1 MDGWTGL
8 GSRMKAAGSTRLMAA
23 FGGAAA
29 FLLAAIVFLLVIGLL
44 LLATLAQMAL
54 YAFGD
59 SYSFSES
66 LVKATPILLCA
77 LAVILP
83 ARLGLITVGGEGQL
97 YFGALTGTAIVVAFP
112 EGQTFLLLPAMVIA
126 GAIGGAIWSGAAG
139 LLRAR
144 FNVNETISTLLT
156 NYVAVQL
163 VNYVTYGP
171 WKDPASLG
179 WPATISFPPAATV
192 PTLFG
197 TRVHI
202 GLVVGV
208 IAAMVLHVGVTRS
221 RWGIALSVLAGNRK
235 VGAMAGFS
243 FVRQTVLVMAIGGAL
258 AGFAGICETSAI
270 QGRLQAGLSVGYGLT
285 GFLVA
290 WLSGQHFLHAVPIAI
305 LIGGLISAG
314 DALQLYSKIPS
325 ASATIL
331 QGLLFVAALASSGLA
346 SRRNGT
352 HG

>member
-1 MDGWTGL
+1 MSGL
-8 GSRMKAAGSTRLMAA
+8 GKNRLIAALG
-23 FGGAAA
+23 GGAA
-29 FLLAAIVFLLVIGLL
+29 FLIAAMIFLFAIGRPPLT
-44 LLATLAQMAL
+44 TLGQMAF

-59 SYSFSES
+59 SYSLSES
-66 LVKATPILLCA
+66 LVKATPMLLCA

-97 YFGALTGTAIVVAFP
+97 YLGALTGTAVVVSFP
-112 EGQTFLLLPAMVIA
+112 NAPIWLLLPAMLAA
-126 GAIGGAIWSGAAG
+126 GALGGALWSGAAG

-144 FNVNETISTLLT
+144 CNVNETISTLLM
-156 NYVAVQL
+156 NYVAVLL
-163 VNYVTYGP
+163 VDFAIYGA

-179 WPATISFPPAATV
+179 WPASIAFPPAATV
-192 PTLFG
+192 PSLFG

-202 GLVVGV
+202 GLLVGV
-208 IAAMVLHVGVTRS
+208 IAALILHVGVTHT
-221 RWGIALSVLAGNRK
+221 RWGIELKVLSGNRK

-243 FVRQTVLVMAIGGAL
+243 FVRQTLLVMAIGGAL

-270 QGRLQAGLSVGYGLT
+270 QGKLQSGLSVGYGLT

-290 WLSGQHFLHAVPIAI
+290 WLSGQHFLRAVPIAI
-305 LIGGLISAG
+305 LIGGLIAAG

-331 QGLLFVAALASSGLA
+331 QGLLFVAALGASGLA
-346 SRRNGT
+346 GRRSARYG
-352 HG
+352 

>member
-1 MDGWTGL
+1 MSGL
-8 GSRMKAAGSTRLMAA
+8 GKNRLIAALG
-23 FGGAAA
+23 GGAA
-29 FLLAAIVFLLVIGLL
+29 FLIAAMIFLFAIGRPPLT
-44 LLATLAQMAL
+44 TLEQMAF

-59 SYSFSES
+59 SYSLSES
-66 LVKATPILLCA
+66 LVKATPMLLCA

-97 YFGALTGTAIVVAFP
+97 YLGALTGTAVVVSFP
-112 EGQTFLLLPAMVIA
+112 NAPIWLLLPAMLAA
-126 GAIGGAIWSGAAG
+126 GALGGALWSGAAG

-144 FNVNETISTLLT
+144 CNVNETISTLLM
-156 NYVAVQL
+156 NYVAVLL
-163 VNYVTYGP
+163 VDFAIYGA

-179 WPATISFPPAATV
+179 WPASIAFPPAATV
-192 PTLFG
+192 PSLFG

-202 GLVVGV
+202 GLLVGV
-208 IAAMVLHVGVTRS
+208 IAALILHVGVTHT
-221 RWGIALSVLAGNRK
+221 RWGIELKVLSGNRK

-243 FVRQTVLVMAIGGAL
+243 FVRQTLLVMAIGGAL

-270 QGRLQAGLSVGYGLT
+270 QGKLQSGLSVGYGLT

-290 WLSGQHFLHAVPIAI
+290 WLSGQHFLRAVPIAI
-305 LIGGLISAG
+305 LIGGLIAAG

-331 QGLLFVAALASSGLA
+331 QGLLFVAALGASGLA
-346 SRRNGT
+346 GRRSGRY
-352 HG
+352 G

>member
-1 MDGWTGL
+1 MNAL
-8 GSRMKAAGSTRLMAA
+8 AGARTIAIA
-23 FGGAAA
+23 GGGAA
-29 FLLAAIVFLLVIGLL
+29 FLAAAILFLFAIGKPPLT
-44 LLATLAQMAL
+44 TLGQMAL

-59 SYSFSES
+59 GYSISES
-66 LVKATPILLCA
+66 FVKATPILLCA

-97 YFGALTGTAIVVAFP
+97 YFGALTGTAVVVAFP
-112 EGQTFLLLPAMVIA
+112 QAPMIVLLPAMLAA
-126 GAIGGAIWSGAAG
+126 GAVGGAVWSGAAG

-144 FNVNETISTLLT
+144 CNVNETISTLLM
-156 NYVAVQL
+156 NYVAVLL
-163 VNYVTYGP
+163 VNYMIYGA

-179 WPATISFPPAATV
+179 WPASIQFPPAATV
-192 PTLFG
+192 PSLLG
-197 TRVHI
+197 TRVQFALIAGVVAAVILHI
-202 GLVVGV
+202 
-208 IAAMVLHVGVTRS
+208 AVTHT
-221 RWGIALSVLAGNRK
+221 RWGISLRVLSGNRK

-243 FVRQTVLVMAIGGAL
+243 FVKQTLLVMAIGGAL

-270 QGRLQAGLSVGYGLT
+270 QGRLQAGISVGYGLT

-290 WLSGQHFLHAVPIAI
+290 WLSGQHFLRAVPIAI
-305 LIGGLISAG
+305 GIGGLIAAG

-331 QGLLFVAALASSGLA
+331 QGLLFVAALGASGLA
-346 SRRNGT
+346 GRWRPR

>member
-1 MDGWTGL
+1 MMRTE
-8 GSRMKAAGSTRLMAA
+8 RIRLLAVGG
-23 FGGAAA
+23 GGAAFLIA
-29 FLLAAIVFLLVIGLL
+29 AIIFLLAIGRPPLT
-44 LLATLAQMAL
+44 TLGQMTL

-59 SYSFSES
+59 GYSLSES

-97 YFGALTGTAIVVAFP
+97 YIGALTGTAVVVTFP
-112 EGQTFLLLPAMVIA
+112 HGPLVLLLPAMLAA
-126 GAIGGAIWSGAAG
+126 GAIGGGLWSGAAG

-144 FNVNETISTLLT
+144 CNVNETISTLLK

-163 VNYVTYGP
+163 VNYVIYGA
-171 WKDPASLG
+171 WKDPGSLG
-179 WPATISFPPAATV
+179 WPASIAFPPAATV
-192 PTLFG
+192 PSLMG
-197 TRVHI
+197 TRVHV
-202 GLVVGV
+202 GLIVGV
-208 IAAMVLHVGVTRS
+208 IAAIVLHVGVTYT
-221 RWGIALSVLAGNRK
+221 RWGIALKVLAGNRK

-243 FVRQTVLVMAIGGAL
+243 FVRQTLLVMAIGGAL

-290 WLSGQHFLHAVPIAI
+290 WLSGQHFLRAVPIAI
-305 LIGGLISAG
+305 LIGGLIAAG

-331 QGLLFVAALASSGLA
+331 QGLLFVAALGASGLA
-346 SRRNGT
+346 GRRIAR

>member
-1 MDGWTGL
+1 MSAPGRTGL
-8 GSRMKAAGSTRLMAA
+8 IAAAGGS
-23 FGGAAA
+23 AA
-29 FLLAAIVFLLVIGLL
+29 FLIAAMIFLFAIGKPP
-44 LLATLAQMAL
+44 LATLGQMAL

-59 SYSFSES
+59 SYSLSES

-83 ARLGLITVGGEGQL
+83 ARLGLISVGGEGQL
-97 YFGALTGTAIVVAFP
+97 YFGALTGTAVVVSFP
-112 EGQTFLLLPAMVIA
+112 QAPVLLLLPAMLAA
-126 GAIGGAIWSGAAG
+126 GALGGAIWSGAAG

-144 FNVNETISTLLT
+144 CNVNETISTLLM
-156 NYVAVQL
+156 NYVAVLL
-163 VNYVTYGP
+163 VNYAIYGA

-179 WPATISFPPAATV
+179 WPASIAFPPAATV
-192 PTLFG
+192 PSLFG
-197 TRVHI
+197 TRVHA
-202 GLVVGV
+202 GLIVGV
-208 IAAMVLHVGVTRS
+208 IAALVLHVGVTYA
-221 RWGIALSVLAGNRK
+221 RWGIVLKVLSGNRK
-235 VGAMAGFS
+235 VGAMAGLN
-243 FVRQTVLVMAIGGAL
+243 FVRQTLLVMAIGGAL

-290 WLSGQHFLHAVPIAI
+290 WLSGQHFLRAIPIAI
-305 LIGGLISAG
+305 LIGGLIAAG

-331 QGLLFVAALASSGLA
+331 QGLLFAAALGASGLA
-346 SRRNGT
+346 GRRSAR

>member
-1 MDGWTGL
+1 M
-8 GSRMKAAGSTRLMAA
+8 SKAAPANFIAVCGGAA
-23 FGGAAA
+23 VFLLAAAA
-29 FLLAAIVFLLVIGLL
+29 FLFTIGRPP
-44 LLATLAQMAL
+44 LATLAQMGL

-59 SYSFSES
+59 SYSLSES

-97 YFGALTGTAIVVAFP
+97 YFGALTGTAVVISFANGP
-112 EGQTFLLLPAMVIA
+112 AILLMPTMLAA
-126 GAIGGAIWSGAAG
+126 GAIGGAVWSGVAG
-139 LLRAR
+139 LLRAKC
-144 FNVNETISTLLT
+144 NVNETISTLLM
-156 NYVAVQL
+156 NYVAVLL
-163 VNYVTYGP
+163 VNYFIYGS

-179 WPATISFPPAATV
+179 WPATIQFPAAALV
-192 PTLFG
+192 PTFLG

-202 GLVVGV
+202 GLVVGIVAAV
-208 IAAMVLHVGVTRS
+208 ILHVGVTRT

-243 FVRQTVLVMAIGGAL
+243 FVFQTMLVMAIGGML

-290 WLSGQHFLHAVPIAI
+290 WLSGQHFLRAVPIAI
-305 LIGGLISAG
+305 LVGGLIAAG

-325 ASATIL
+325 DSATIL
-331 QGLLFVAALASSGLA
+331 QGLLFVAALGASGLA
-346 SRRNGT
+346 SRWISR

>member
-1 MDGWTGL
+1 MSASGKVRL
-8 GSRMKAAGSTRLMAA
+8 VAAS
-23 FGGAAA
+23 GGGAA
-29 FLLAAIVFLLVIGLL
+29 FLLAAMIFLVAIGRPPLT
-44 LLATLAQMAL
+44 TLGQMAL

-59 SYSFSES
+59 SYSLSES

-97 YFGALTGTAIVVAFP
+97 YFGALAGTAVVVSFP
-112 EGQTFLLLPAMVIA
+112 TAPLFVLLPAMLVA
-126 GAIGGAIWSGAAG
+126 GAAGGAAWSAAAG

-144 FNVNETISTLLT
+144 FNVNETISTLLM
-156 NYVAVQL
+156 NYVAVLL
-163 VNYVTYGP
+163 VNYAIFGA

-179 WPATISFPPAATV
+179 WPASIAFPPAAAV
-192 PTLFG
+192 PSLFG

-202 GLVVGV
+202 GLIVGV
-208 IAAMVLHVGVTRS
+208 VAALILHLGVTYT
-221 RWGIALSVLAGNRK
+221 RWGIALRVLSGNRK

-243 FVRQTVLVMAIGGAL
+243 FVRQTLLVMAIGGAL

-290 WLSGQHFLHAVPIAI
+290 WLSGQNFLRAVPIAI
-305 LIGGLISAG
+305 LIGGLIAAG

-331 QGLLFVAALASSGLA
+331 QGLLFVAALGASGLA
-346 SRRNGT
+346 ARRSARYG
-352 HG
+352 

>member
-1 MDGWTGL
+1 MI
-8 GSRMKAAGSTRLMAA
+8 SPAGVRTLAIA
-23 FGGAAA
+23 GGGAA
-29 FLLAAIVFLLVIGLL
+29 FLAAAMLFLFAIGKPPLI
-44 LLATLAQMAL
+44 TLGQMAL

-59 SYSFSES
+59 GYSISES

-97 YFGALTGTAIVVAFP
+97 YFGAITGTAVVVAFP
-112 EGQTFLLLPAMVIA
+112 QAPMLLLLPAMLTA
-126 GAIGGAIWSGAAG
+126 GTVGGAAWSGVAG

-144 FNVNETISTLLT
+144 CNVNETISTLLM
-156 NYVAVQL
+156 NYIAVLL
-163 VNYVTYGP
+163 VNYMIYGA

-179 WPATISFPPAATV
+179 WPASIQFPPAATV
-192 PTLFG
+192 PSLFG

-202 GLVVGV
+202 ALIAGI
-208 IAAMVLHVGVTRS
+208 IAAVILHVGVTYT
-221 RWGIALSVLAGNRK
+221 RWGIALRVLSGNRK
-235 VGAMAGFS
+235 VGTMAGFS
-243 FVRQTVLVMAIGGAL
+243 FAKQTLLVMATGGAL

-270 QGRLQAGLSVGYGLT
+270 QGRLQAGISVGYGLT

-290 WLSGQHFLHAVPIAI
+290 WLSGQHFLRAVPIAI
-305 LIGGLISAG
+305 FIGGLIAAG

-331 QGLLFVAALASSGLA
+331 QGLLFVAALGASGLA
-346 SRRNGT
+346 GRWRAR